1 MIKKLYKIFL
11 DLFFPKKC
19 INCGRGKDFMCE
31 DCFSM
36 IEILEKDYC
45 PFCFPPK
52 ITPGGKICCFCKKDY
67 FLDGLICATSMEN
80 IVVKKTIHLFK
91 YPPFLKELSRHL
103 SFLIIN
109 HLKLTNNELM
119 FLNFIITPIPIANKR
134 LSFRGFNQSEEIA
147 KELSSF
153 LNLPMEKIICRIKN
167 TKPQTM
173 LGKNKRQNN
182 VFNAFA
188 LEKRFQGKI
197 KGKNILLI
205 DDVLTTGATM
215 NEAARILKENG
226 AQNVWGIVVARE

>member
-19 INCGRGKDFMCE
+19 VNCGKGKDFMCE
-31 DCFSM
+31 DCFSI
-36 IEILEKDYC
+36 IEVLENDYC

-52 ITPGGKICCFCKKDY
+52 ITTGGRVCPSCKKDH
-67 FLDGLICATSMEN
+67 FLDGLICASSLEN

-109 HLKLTNNELM
+109 HLKLTNNE
-119 FLNFIITPIPIANKR
+119 FKFRNFIITPIPIAKKR

-167 TKPQTM
+167 TKPQTT
-173 LGKNKRQNN
+173 LGKDQRQNN
-182 VFNAFA
+182 VLNAFA
-188 LEKRFQGKI
+188 IEKKFQGKI
-197 KGKNILLI
+197 KGRNILLI
-205 DDVLTTGATM
+205 DDVLTTGATI
-215 NEAARILKENG
+215 NESARILKESG
-226 AQNVWGIVVARE
+226 AKSVWGAVVARE